1 MKRNFFKEELGDTNI
16 VSLIILLV
24 VIIVAVVIFKPYIN
38 DLWQWALG
46 LFS

>member
-1 MKRNFFKEELGDTNI
+1 MKRNFFKEERGDTNI

-24 VIIVAVVIFKPYIN
+24 VVIVSVVIFKPYIN
-38 DLWQWALG
+38 DLWQWVLG